1 MKMTDTTDSSDVEE
15 RISNKMEAIYRM
27 DSNRN
32 HVDRK
37 VFDLY
42 GERLFGIF

>member
-1 MKMTDTTDSSDVEE
+1 MKMTDSSNVEE
-15 RISNKMEAIYRM
+15 TETIYRM

-37 VFDLY
+37 LFDLY
-42 GERLFGIF
+42 GERLFSIF